1 VKVESKVNYTVV
13 GIFVVGLSIAMVI
26 VFLWLSSLRNE
37 KSYKTYLLYVNEN
50 VTGLTVQSPVRYN
63 GVPVGFV
70 KSIELD
76 PHNAQLVKIILRIE
90 VGTPITTSTVAVLQ
104 MQGITGVMYVGLKTT
119 SVDSPLLQP
128 EPGEKYAIIP
138 TRPSFLVQISEV
150 LPEVTRSIKKIGDS
164 VNKLLNE
171 KNQKAIADTLENLRK
186 VTKTLGDN
194 SKNLDESM
202 KFLRTT
208 LKNTAQASVNLPDAI
223 SNFRD
228 AANQAKATF
237 AGGTV
242 VMRNF
247 STQIMPEAQ
256 QAVQNLSHAAQSV
269 HQLTDQLEQNPSM
282 LIRGKAPAPKGP
294 GE

>member
-1 VKVESKVNYTVV
+1 MESRVNYTVV
-13 GIFVVGLSIAMVI
+13 GIFVVGLSIAMTL
-26 VFLWLSSLRNE
+26 VFLWLSSMRNE

-90 VGTPITTSTVAVLQ
+90 VGTPITTSTVSVLQ

-128 EPGEKYAIIP
+128 EPGEKYAVIP
-138 TRPSFLVQISEV
+138 TQPSFLVQLSEV
-150 LPEVTRSIKKIGDS
+150 LPEVTKSMKKIGNS
-164 VNKLLNE
+164 INKLLDE
-171 KNQKAIADTLENLRK
+171 KNQKAIGDTLKNLSK
-186 VTKTLGDN
+186 ITKTLADN
-194 SKNLDESM
+194 SKNLDDSM
-202 KFLRTT
+202 KSLRMT
-208 LKNTAQASVNLPDAI
+208 LKNTAKASENLPQAI
-223 SNFRD
+223 TSVRD
-228 AANQAKATF
+228 AADQAKATF
-237 AGGTV
+237 SGGKV
-242 VMRNF
+242 LIQNF
-247 STQIMPEAQ
+247 STQVMPEAQ

>member
-1 VKVESKVNYTVV
+1 MESRVNYTVV
-13 GIFVVGLSIAMVI
+13 GVFVVGLSIAMTLL
-26 VFLWLSSLRNE
+26 FLWLSSMRNE

-50 VTGLTVQSPVRYN
+50 VTGLTIQSPVRYN

-90 VGTPITTSTVAVLQ
+90 VGTPITTSTVSILQ

-138 TRPSFLVQISEV
+138 TQPSFLVQLSEV
-150 LPEVTRSIKKIGDS
+150 LPEVTKSMKKIGNS
-164 VNKLLNE
+164 INKLLDE
-171 KNQKAIADTLENLRK
+171 KNQKAIGETLENLRNI
-186 VTKTLGDN
+186 TKTLSDN
-194 SKNLDESM
+194 SKNLDDSM
-202 KFLRTT
+202 KSLRIT
-208 LKNTAQASVNLPDAI
+208 LKNTAKASENLPQAI
-223 SNFRD
+223 TNVRD

-237 AGGTV
+237 AGGKV
-242 VMRNF
+242 LMQNF
-247 STQIMPEAQ
+247 STQVMPEAQ
-256 QAVQNLSHAAQSV
+256 QAVQNLSRAARSV

-282 LIRGKAPAPKGP
+282 LIRGKAPAAKGP

>member
-1 VKVESKVNYTVV
+1 MESRVNYTVV
-13 GIFVVGLSIAMVI
+13 GIFVVGLTIAMAI

-76 PHNAQLVKIILRIE
+76 PRNAQLVKIILRIE
-90 VGTPITTSTVAVLQ
+90 VGTPITTSTVAILQ
-104 MQGITGVMYVGLKTT
+104 TQGITGVMYVGLKTT

-150 LPEVTRSIKKIGDS
+150 LPEVTKSIKKIGDS
-164 VNKLLNE
+164 INKLLNE
-171 KNQKAIADTLENLRK
+171 KNQKAISDTLENLRK

-202 KFLRTT
+202 KYLRTT
-208 LKNTAQASVNLPDAI
+208 LKNTAKATESLPQALTSV
-223 SNFRD
+223 RD

-237 AGGTV
+237 AGGRV
-242 VMRNF
+242 VMQNF
-247 STQIMPEAQ
+247 STQVMPEAQ
-256 QAVQNLSHAAQSV
+256 QAVHNLSHAAQSV
-269 HQLTDQLEQNPSM
+269 HQLADQLEQNPSM
-282 LIRGKAPAPKGP
+282 LIRGKAPPPKGP